1 MADINPDESIAEAL
15 EGANPGLVTPQT
27 QPSSTEEL
35 QRRVEQVEQMERDS
49 RQMQEETRARL
60 KRAEQQLEEMMQI
73 IRSQNPTT

>member
-35 QRRVEQVEQMERDS
+35 QRRSGTNGAGFAPDAGGNPRKVKAG
-49 RQMQEETRARL
+49 RA
-60 KRAEQQLEEMMQI
+60 AA
-73 IRSQNPTT
+73 